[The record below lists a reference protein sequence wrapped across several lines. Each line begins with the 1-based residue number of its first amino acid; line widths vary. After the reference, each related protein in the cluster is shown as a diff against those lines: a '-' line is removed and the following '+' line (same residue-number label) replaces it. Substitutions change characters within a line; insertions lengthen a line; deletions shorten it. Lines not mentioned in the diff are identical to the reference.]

1 MIEHCY
7 SIMLKGNNE
16 GDAVDDGMNETN
28 LKQNRGPKTVCNKW
42 NYAQCIKRL
51 GGYKSKLFKLDCTN

>member
-42 NYAQCIKRL
+42 N
-51 GGYKSKLFKLDCTN
+51 